1 MAIFNSFLWLS
12 NTPLWASLV
21 AQTVKNSPA
30 MQETW
35 IRALGWED
43 RLGEGMATTP
53 EFFPGES
60 PWTEEPGGLQSTGSQ
75 RVGHD
80 WNLAHTHGSSG
91 FNFLRKPP
99 NCFLYWLYQFY
110 ISSNSAWRSPFLH
123 TLLNTWS
130 CYRGDSHSDRC
141 EMITHCGF
149 DLHFLDNYWCWA
161 SFCVSFGSLS
171 FSGKCVFRSSAHFF
185 NMTGFLKYLVVW
197 FFTYF
202 GY

>member
-1 MAIFNSFLWLS
+1 M
-12 NTPLWASLV
+12 
-21 AQTVKNSPA
+21 
-30 MQETW
+30 
-35 IRALGWED
+35 R
-43 RLGEGMATTP
+43 
-53 EFFPGES
+53 
-60 PWTEEPGGLQSTGSQ
+60 SQ

-185 NMTGFLKYLVVW
+185 NMTGFLKYWVVW
-197 FFTYF
+197 VLYIFWILTSYQIFHLHISSPIQEVAYSFCWWFASLWKRFLKCNPFVYF
-202 GY
+202 CFLFPLPDETFPKKYC